1 MLPLKQKVNCATKH
15 FRLLAQTGALSIVQH
30 KKRLDFLGKKKT
42 EEIRRLPPWLVNDAC
57 Q

>member
-15 FRLLAQTGALSIVQH
+15 FGIWAQIDALSIVQH
-30 KKRLDFLGKKKT
+30 KKIRFLKKKKS
-42 EEIRRLPPWLVNDAC
+42 EEIRCLPPWLVNDTC

>member
-15 FRLLAQTGALSIVQH
+15 FGRWAQIDALSIVQH
-30 KKRLDFLGKKKT
+30 KKIRFLKKKS
-42 EEIRRLPPWLVNDAC
+42 EEIRRLPPWLVNDTC